1 MWHSCIVCLR
11 ANIYF
16 QGNLSDSQPVMIFD
30 PIHDTV
36 RVALEQRYPST
47 NQPGFNCAYAFTD
60 ERSIPR
66 QRIAQYSLVP
76 GISMAG

>member
-1 MWHSCIVCLR
+1 
-11 ANIYF
+11 
-16 QGNLSDSQPVMIFD
+16 MIFD